1 MTTIWLIL
9 SSPFAFIAG
18 ADVAA
23 GALVAG
29 ASAIAVGA
37 AAGEGAAVAYA
48 AALAAGAV
56 IGAVACWLPPH
67 AARMASTSVSS
78 SGTEIMFHRMD
89 RFIRSLLSDLL
100 SRCRLQQPIPV
111 ALQKYSRRI
120 CSWRNGNKIVARSVL
135 YRREERKPAIQ

>member
-9 SSPFAFIAG
+9 SSPLAFIAD

-29 ASAIAVGA
+29 ASAIVVGA

-56 IGAVACWLPPH
+56 VGAAACWSPPQ
-67 AARMASTSVSS
+67 AARTGSTSASS
-78 SGTEIMFHRMD
+78 NDTEIMFHRMD
-89 RFIRSLLSDLL
+89 RFIRSLLSNLL
-100 SRCRLQQPIPV
+100 SR
-111 ALQKYSRRI
+111 
-120 CSWRNGNKIVARSVL
+120 
-135 YRREERKPAIQ
+135 